1 MMKRTMKYI
10 VGLAVLAITACNP
23 NTFPE
28 FSTADSFVAFDA
40 VSLSIDENGGS
51 ISLPLTIAS
60 IDPVKTNIVYEVIDG
75 TAKSGVNFN
84 LRDESAVVSF
94 DGTMRTATIDIDI
107 QNLEGQYTGDLS
119 FSIKLLNANGINIGA
134 DSTCTVTICDLDH
147 PLADI
152 LGTYSVAGTENWDG
166 DVTWKAEFGKDASD
180 VSVVWIKNIA
190 PGFPAVYGNVN
201 EDHTEILLPLG
212 QKGVYN
218 SSYNALFVG
227 FKPENG
233 KLYYSDEGN
242 LVLVKT
248 DTGWAL
254 DDEKWGYG
262 FLAVSVSSG
271 SIEGWM
277 TGFHPGVTFTKE

>member
-1 MMKRTMKYI
+1 MKYI
-10 VGLAVLAITACNP
+10 AGAAVLAIAACNP
-23 NTFPE
+23 NTLPE
-28 FSTADSFVAFDA
+28 FNPADSFAAFDA
-40 VSLSIDENGGS
+40 VSVSIDENGGS

-94 DGTMRTATIDIDI
+94 DGTQRTATIDIDI
-107 QNLEGQYTGDLS
+107 LNLEGQYTGDLS

-147 PLADI
+147 PLADL
-152 LGTYSVAGTENWDG
+152 LGTYSAAGKEAWDG
-166 DVTWKAEFGKDASD
+166 EISWKAVFEKDASD

-190 PGFPAVYGNVN
+190 PGLPAVYGNVN

-218 SSYNALFVG
+218 SSYNALFAG

-233 KLYYSDEGN
+233 KYYYSDEGN

-271 SIEGWM
+271 SIAGWL
-277 TGFHPGVTFTKE
+277 TGLYPGVTFTKD